1 MKNLLFIIASCLS
14 IVAHAQMVEKAQKG
28 PFLLT
33 NATIHTITN
42 GLVEGDVLI
51 EGDRIKQ
58 IGKNLSSDQAT
69 IIDCTGKHIY
79 PGMIDGGTK
88 LGLSEI
94 SAVSLTNDYN
104 ELGDFT
110 PHMEALT
117 AVNPNSVNIP
127 VTRTNGVTTVLT
139 KPSGGLFPGRA
150 ALIDLFGYTPQSMYA
165 GFKGQI
171 LQYPST
177 GRRGRWDR
185 RKDDEIKKDAEKAQK
200 KLNDFWNK
208 CKTYAAIDSASAANG
223 GSIEQYNPQL
233 QAMTNVLRNEEK
245 LMIRVNKK
253 EDILSAIKF
262 INEQSIDAVLV
273 GVVEGWRVADSLV
286 KYNIPVITGP
296 ILALPSR
303 DSDRYDAA
311 YTNAGKLHKAG
322 VLVAIQTNE
331 NENVRNLP
339 FNAAFAANYG
349 MGVDAA
355 MEAITINAAK
365 IFGLEDE
372 LGSIEEGKRANL
384 FVSDGDP
391 FETKTQIS
399 HLFIAGFKIPMENR
413 HTLLNDE
420 FLERFPSNH

>member
-1 MKNLLFIIASCLS
+1 MKYLS
-14 IVAHAQMVEKAQKG
+14 IIILCFTSLMLKAQMIEKAKKG

-42 GLVEGDVLI
+42 GVIEGDVLI

-58 IGKNLSSDQAT
+58 IGKGLSKDQAS

-127 VTRTNGVTTVLT
+127 VTRTNGVTTVLA
-139 KPSGGLFPGRA
+139 KPTGGLFPGRA
-150 ALIDLFGYTPQSMYA
+150 ALIDLFGYTPESMYA

-177 GRRGRWDR
+177 GKRGRWDR
-185 RKDDEIKKDAEKAQK
+185 RKDDEIKKDAEKAMK
-200 KLNDFWNK
+200 KLNDFWSK
-208 CKTYAAIDSASAANG
+208 CKTYAAIDSASTASG
-223 GSIEQYNPQL
+223 GNIEQYNPQL
-233 QAMTNVLRNEEK
+233 EAMTGVVRKEEK

-262 INEQSIDAVLV
+262 VNKHSIDAVLV
-273 GVVEGWRVADSLV
+273 GVIDGWRVADSLV

-331 NENVRNLP
+331 TENVRNLP

-365 IFGLEDE
+365 VFGLEDE

-384 FVSDGDP
+384 YVADGDP

-399 HLFIAGFKIPMENR
+399 HLFIGGFMVPMENR

-420 FLERFPSNH
+420 FLDRFPSNN